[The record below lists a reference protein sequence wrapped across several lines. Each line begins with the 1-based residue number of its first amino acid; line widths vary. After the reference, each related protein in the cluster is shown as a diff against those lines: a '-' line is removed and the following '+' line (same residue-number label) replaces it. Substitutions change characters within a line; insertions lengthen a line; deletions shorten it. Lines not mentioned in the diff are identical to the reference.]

1 MTEELEVIEVV
12 RRLVDEAG
20 EILGSKLAMD
30 LKVAVPDWSA
40 EEFGARSL
48 RDFIVS
54 NVDGVVVAGRSGMDV
69 VYSTSAPKDGPPAR
83 AAKAEPAADAWRA
96 WVSPNSPFALAF
108 NTANGKTVLIK
119 RAAAVPEGH
128 VRIEPTTVEEHR
140 AIARDFLDSVAE
152 PARDTLRAIVDSP
165 DEQWWRRW
173 LAELMKLGNL
183 ATWNTF
189 RHERLRELLKARL
202 DASGLDETARSTA
215 AGTVAQSR
223 PPRPRK
229 RSHADQ
235 TCNDVRVV
243 VAAVIEKMSEEDL
256 RDLKLPVGLVLD
268 VLDEMKS

>member
-1 MTEELEVIEVV
+1 MTEKSEVIEAVW
-12 RRLVDEAG
+12 RLVAEAG

-30 LKVAVPDWSA
+30 LKAAIPDWSA
-40 EEFGARSL
+40 EDFGARSL

-54 NVDGVVVAGRSGMDV
+54 NVDGVFVAGRSGMDV
-69 VYSTSAPKDGPPAR
+69 VYSTSPPKDGQPAG

-108 NTANGKTVLIK
+108 NTANGNTVLIK
-119 RAAAVPEGH
+119 RAESVPEGH

-140 AIARDFLDSVAE
+140 AIARDFLGSVAE

-173 LAELMKLGNL
+173 LAELEKMGDL

-202 DASGLDETARSTA
+202 DASGLDETARITA

-223 PPRPRK
+223 QPRSRK
-229 RSHADQ
+229 RSRTPQ
-235 TCNDVRVV
+235 TRNDVRAI

>member
-1 MTEELEVIEVV
+1 MTEKSEVIEAV

-30 LKVAVPDWSA
+30 LKAAVPDWSA

-108 NTANGKTVLIK
+108 NTANGNTVLIK

-173 LAELMKLGNL
+173 LAELKKLGDL

-223 PPRPRK
+223 QPRPRK
-229 RSHADQ
+229 RSRAPQ
-235 TCNDVRVV
+235 TRNDVRVV